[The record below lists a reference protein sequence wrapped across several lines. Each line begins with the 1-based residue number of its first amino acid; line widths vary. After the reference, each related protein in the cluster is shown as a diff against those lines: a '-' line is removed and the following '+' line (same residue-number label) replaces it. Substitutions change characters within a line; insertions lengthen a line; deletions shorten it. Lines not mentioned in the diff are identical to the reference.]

1 MKVTNEQIEQWRQ
14 FVAEYGGFGGQ
25 LACAKEYGVSVKT
38 VQKHTG
44 DIMQALL
51 KARNEKIIE
60 FRRNLMT
67 QAEIADALGISENIV
82 WIICKKAG
90 MGGKLRSNWATLT
103 AMEAQ
108 KRGREKALSRIK
120 AEQEAKY
127 REQVEVAGLEYLG
140 GYTNRDGFIDV
151 HYPQCGHI
159 GKISCQVLRKTGKIQ
174 PCTICASEQRQMVA
188 AEREKAKAE
197 EREEKAKAKE
207 LERKEK
213 EAQKVREKEQRRWKS
228 CAECG
233 NTFFDESK
241 SNQKRYCSS
250 ACFNRAHN
258 RQKDAKRRGYKAN
271 GTLTKL
277 YRRDGGRCYICGC
290 SCDFEDYQIIDGAFV
305 VGKTYPT
312 VEHVIPIC
320 RGGDDGQD
328 NIRLACHHCNTVKS
342 IVSDYK
348 VESTGQIAWAI

>member
-67 QAEIADALGISENIV
+67 QAEIADALEISEDV
-82 WIICKKAG
+82 VRIICKKAG
-90 MGGKLRSNWATLT
+90 MGGQIRSNWATLT

-108 KRGREKALSRIK
+108 KRGREKAHSRIK

-140 GYTNRDGFIDV
+140 GYTNCDGFIDV

-174 PCTICASEQRQMVA
+174 PCAICASEQRQRVA
-188 AEREKAKAE
+188 DEKERQKAEAKEAARIERE
-197 EREEKAKAKE
+197 AKE
-207 LERKEK
+207 MAAQEKKAARVNVCLTCGAEFHPEHGGQHYCSDDCRRKAGNRRREARKRGQRRTIQLEQVFQKEK
-213 EAQKVREKEQRRWKS
+213 
-228 CAECG
+228 
-233 NTFFDESK
+233 
-241 SNQKRYCSS
+241 
-250 ACFNRAHN
+250 
-258 RQKDAKRRGYKAN
+258 
-271 GTLTKL
+271 
-277 YRRDGGRCYICGC
+277 GRCYLCGG

-305 VGKTYPT
+305 VGSNYPT
-312 VEHVIPIC
+312 VEHVIPMC
-320 RGGDDGQD
+320 LGGDDSWE
-328 NIRLACHHCNTVKS
+328 NVRLACHRCNSIKGRKS
-342 IVSDYK
+342 DVR
-348 VESTGQIAWAI
+348 VEKSGQIAFML